1 VRHVGGR
8 GRLAAR
14 VAAGVTGIA
23 MVLAVCL
30 LAPQNSGSHSQAGPG
45 EGNRRL
51 VLGEEKL
58 WYGSAAGKPGVVLGT
73 WASQKQGASA
83 SLVLPAAVAAARKQ
97 LMPRA
102 HQAAPR
108 PQLLIKNSAGP
119 QLEEEEPEE
128 EEVEP
133 PAEEAEAEAPA
144 VAAEAE
150 APVDESEVPAETA
163 GGEAPAEPLAAVTA
177 VAACDGT
184 CRAAYAT
191 DMAEIAKLGDELEKL
206 HGTCTAMMRVFNCE
220 CSRCTPNMEAGDA
233 LQKTLCEPAGLRQLH
248 EAGGPCMGFATGFC
262 GAPMSASAFCQEG
275 SWIPPMGSPQ
285 WMQVHKVVDPGDDGG
300 AGVRLVANQAPA
312 YAHKVAAAMSE
323 YLSAGAIKER
333 DTARLE
339 GIIGSEI
346 QSMEP
351 VHESMGIF
359 DFLPFR
365 VPFLESVTD
374 KDKPILE
381 EDHKLQ
387 LTNFGEEI
395 SPAQAE
401 EYGDKVK
408 EWEEELEEK
417 GVTLPAHIATD
428 LHELE
433 TAAEEYDGPVDSGGS
448 WLPF

>member
-1 VRHVGGR
+1 LVRGSR
-8 GRLAAR
+8 GQARRSESDPHAAATASSSLAHFMTQRL
-14 VAAGVTGIA
+14 
-23 MVLAVCL
+23 MCWAVI
-30 LAPQNSGSHSQAGPG
+30 
-45 EGNRRL
+45 
-51 VLGEEKL
+51 
-58 WYGSAAGKPGVVLGT
+58 LGT
-73 WASQKQGASA
+73 WASQKQGAGA
-83 SLVLPAAVAAARKQ
+83 SLALPAEVEAAARGQ
-97 LMPRA
+97 LNKLPA
-102 HQAAPR
+102 HMAATR
-108 PQLLIKNSAGP
+108 PQLLIKNSAVP
-119 QLEEEEPEE
+119 QL
-128 EEVEP
+128 
-133 PAEEAEAEAPA
+133 EEAEAEAPA
-144 VAAEAE
+144 V
-150 APVDESEVPAETA
+150 ES
-163 GGEAPAEPLAAVTA
+163 EAPAALPAPVAAVA
-177 VAACDGT
+177 INQSSIVACDGT
-184 CRAAYAT
+184 CRATYAS
-191 DMAEIAKLGDELEKL
+191 DMAEIAKMGDELAKL
-206 HGTCTAMMRVFNCE
+206 QGTCTAMMRVFNCE
-220 CSRCTPNMEAGDA
+220 CSRCAPNVEAGDA

-262 GAPMSASAFCQEG
+262 AAPMSSSPFCQEG

-285 WMQVHKVVDPGDDGG
+285 WMQTHKIVDPGDDEG
-300 AGVRLVANQAPA
+300 AGMRLAANQAPA

-351 VHESMGIF
+351 VHEDMGIF
-359 DFLPFR
+359 DFLPFK
-365 VPFLESVTD
+365 VPFLESVTE

-387 LTNFGEEI
+387 LENFGEEI

-408 EWEEELEEK
+408 QWEEELKEK

-433 TAAEEYDGPVDSGGS
+433 TATEEYDGPVDSGGS